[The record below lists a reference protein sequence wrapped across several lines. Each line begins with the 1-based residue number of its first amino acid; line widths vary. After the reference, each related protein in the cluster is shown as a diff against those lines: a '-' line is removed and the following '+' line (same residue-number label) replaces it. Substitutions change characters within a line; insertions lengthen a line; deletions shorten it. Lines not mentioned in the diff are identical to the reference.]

1 MTETYEFFPENIRD
15 KIASLRAAENQSDPI
30 VWVKF
35 FTPDANWTWYVIEF
49 DEQDLFFGLVEGFE
63 VELGYFSLT
72 ELKSVRG
79 PLGLRV
85 ERDIWFKPA
94 KLSVIK
100 ESISKRRNRLHRLSN
115 LVIRELCA
123 R

>member
-15 KIASLRAAENQSDPI
+15 QIASLRAAENQSDPV

-35 FTPDANWTWYVIEF
+35 FTPDAHWTWYVIEF

-100 ESISKRRNRLHRLSN
+100 ENISKHRNDC
-115 LVIRELCA
+115 ID
-123 R
+123 

>member
-15 KIASLRAAENQSDPI
+15 KIASICATEYQSDPV

-49 DEQDLFFGLVEGFE
+49 DGQDLFFGLVDGFE

-72 ELKSVRG
+72 ELKSVTG

-100 ESISKRRNRLHRLSN
+100 ESIRRRRNDC
-115 LVIRELCA
+115 ID
-123 R
+123 